1 MQPVTFSTKLA
12 SSTFPNV
19 TSVFEIG
26 TLFFKQEMVFYE
38 RIPMGL
44 AINLEKHDCS
54 TLLNLEMLYA
64 FGQFVSKMRN
74 KD

>member
-1 MQPVTFSTKLA
+1 
-12 SSTFPNV
+12 
-19 TSVFEIG
+19 
-26 TLFFKQEMVFYE
+26 MVFYE